1 MANKTHIPFFV
12 MNEDQEKKKF
22 YKFDIMTHLVRQ
34 YKAMRAIDRPRKFGE
49 CKAFIERI
57 SMKEFWLRREYEVV
71 LSPLTGSTPTK
82 KIDIHYQILMNLDV
96 ITSLF
101 MQNVGLRV

>member
-1 MANKTHIPFFV
+1 MTNKKHVPFFV

-22 YKFDIMTHLVRQ
+22 YKFDIMPRLESQ
-34 YKAMRAIDRPRKFGE
+34 YKSVRAIDRPRKFGE

-82 KIDIHYQILMNLDV
+82 KIDVHYQILMNLDV